1 MADEYFYNII
11 IIGHSLS
18 SINRLLKKV
27 SKVEWIRNIV
37 ETEPFVFAPFYDFM
51 GIAIVKKSRVFDGKL
66 EFFQQPVNQKKMAQ
80 AVRAPMPKYGDE
92 SWMI

>member
-37 ETEPFVFAPFYDFM
+37 ETEPFVFARF
-51 GIAIVKKSRVFDGKL
+51 
-66 EFFQQPVNQKKMAQ
+66 
-80 AVRAPMPKYGDE
+80 
-92 SWMI
+92 